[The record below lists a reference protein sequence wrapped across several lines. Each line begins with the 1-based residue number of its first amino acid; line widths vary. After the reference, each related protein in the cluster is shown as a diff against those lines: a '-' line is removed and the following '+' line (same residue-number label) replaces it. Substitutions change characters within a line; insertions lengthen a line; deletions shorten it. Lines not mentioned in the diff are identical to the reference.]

1 MLTAIDNQ
9 LFGLDDSSLH
19 HFSDD
24 DGRQLWLDADALSAF
39 QQMKHAAQQ
48 DGVQL
53 NICSAFRDFERQ
65 CQIWNNKASGKRKV
79 LDAASQP
86 VDISHFSDQQRLDT
100 LLLWSAIPAMSR
112 HHWGTDVDLFDA
124 SAISRNELQLTN
136 REYESGGPCY
146 SMFCWLEQH
155 ATSFGF
161 YRPFQQGLSGT
172 SAELW
177 HYSYFPTASRLQ
189 AQYDTEKL
197 KQLLANSDVALKQT
211 ILSQLEQLVTTFVQ
225 TVAPAPSRAGL

>member
-1 MLTAIDNQ
+1 MLTPIDKR
-9 LFGLDDSSLH
+9 LFGLDDATLST
-19 HFSDD
+19 FSDD
-24 DGRQLWLDADALSAF
+24 DGRQLLLDADALNAF
-39 QQMKHAAQQ
+39 AKMKIAARH

-53 NICSAFRDFERQ
+53 NICSGFRDFSRQ
-65 CQIWNNKASGKRKV
+65 CLIWNNKASGKRPV
-79 LDAASQP
+79 LGADSQP
-86 VDISHFSDQQRLDT
+86 VDISHFSDQQRLET

-124 SAISRNELQLTN
+124 SAISREQLQLIN
-136 REYESGGPCY
+136 SEYQAGGPCY
-146 SMFCWLEQH
+146 SMFHWLEQH
-155 ATSFGF
+155 ATAFGF

-197 KQLLANSDVALKQT
+197 KQLLVSSDVALKDVMLQ
-211 ILSQLEQLVTTFVQ
+211 QLEQLVITYVQ
-225 TVAPAPSRAGL
+225 TVAPAPSRVSL